1 MSAKRHYTVEAH
13 PKRLGTLKGIGVTLL
28 LAGMVLL
35 ISFLTYVL
43 AKVAPQ
49 LGPWPSYVAIALVIL
64 LGIFI
69 GRRRMGYYTYEL
81 YGETLTIYRTMGKK
95 TATLLTL
102 PVGAIT
108 GIGAKAKV
116 NGRGQYFCYEKGN
129 GFHLSYRAEGRES
142 WFYFQPDTRMLK
154 MLQDARAGRKASDA
168 DVGEDD

>member
-1 MSAKRHYTVEAH
+1 MSARHYTVEAH
-13 PKRLGTLKGIGVTLL
+13 PKKLGTLKGIGVTLL

-43 AKVAPQ
+43 AAAAPQ

-81 YGETLTIYRTMGKK
+81 YGEKLTIYRTMGKK
-95 TATLLTL
+95 TTALLTL
-102 PVGAIT
+102 PVSAIT

-129 GFHLSYRAEGRES
+129 GFHLSYRAEKGEG
-142 WFYFQPDTRMLK
+142 WFYFQPDARMVK
-154 MLQDARAGRKASDA
+154 MLQDVRAGRKTPDA
-168 DVGEDD
+168 DVEDD